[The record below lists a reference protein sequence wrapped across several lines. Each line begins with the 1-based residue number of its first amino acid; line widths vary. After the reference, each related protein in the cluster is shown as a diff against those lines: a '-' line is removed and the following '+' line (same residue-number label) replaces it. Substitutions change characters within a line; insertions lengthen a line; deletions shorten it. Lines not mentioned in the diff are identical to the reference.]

1 MCDVL
6 CFVVAGE
13 PAKPEIAHRDLKSK
27 NILVKN
33 NGQCCIAD
41 LGLAVKH
48 DTKTN
53 SVDIS
58 ENPNRVGTVRY
69 MAPEVSNYVASPSSC
84 EMLWMTTVRCLL
96 ACRFSTIRSTRQ
108 SSTRSRKLTCTHW
121 RSSTGSL
128 RVAAR
133 RSVPMLH
140 PTKCHTPNACRPT
153 RVLRR

>member
-6 CFVVAGE
+6 CFVIAGE
-13 PAKPEIAHRDLKSK
+13 TAKPEIAHRDLKSK

-69 MAPEVSNYVASPSSC
+69 MAPEVSDYVASFSC
-84 EMLWMTTVRCLL
+84 EMLWMATV
-96 ACRFSTIRSTRQ
+96 
-108 SSTRSRKLTCTHW
+108 
-121 RSSTGSL
+121 SL
-128 RVAAR
+128 
-133 RSVPMLH
+133 
-140 PTKCHTPNACRPT
+140 
-153 RVLRR
+153 